1 MHGPTDV
8 FPQNEGLNQPTSQE
22 SETVDSGTLRYSKGE
37 TVDSGTLRYSP
48 KEKQWTVAL
57 SDTGE
62 IVDSGTLRHTRLS
75 RPQGSTNSKL
85 EQQRNSGQ
93 WHSPT

>member
-1 MHGPTDV
+1 MQCMDRPMSFHTMKALIGKEFKTLE
-8 FPQNEGLNQPTSQE
+8 QRRN
-22 SETVDSGTLRYSKGE
+22 SGQWH
-37 TVDSGTLRYSP
+37 SP
-48 KEKQWTVAL
+48 FR
-57 SDTGE
+57 GE